1 MAAPT
6 YLASI
11 PLPEPVFG
19 VPTASGGLAGVCL
32 LLFCLVL
39 LRRIVVLSCVQ
50 LIQVR
55 LALLES
61 KAFVLPG
68 LLCPILFYYIIS
80 AGCVPLSASCCAVV
94 L

>member
-1 MAAPT
+1 MGAHT
-6 YLASI
+6 YLASF
-11 PLPEPVFG
+11 PLPEPLLG
-19 VPTASGGLAGVCL
+19 VPKASGGLPGVCL

-55 LALLES
+55 LGLRECKVS
-61 KAFVLPG
+61 VLIG
-68 LLCPILFYYIIS
+68 LLCSILLP
-80 AGCVPLSASCCAVV
+80 ACCVPLSGPSCAVV

>member
-6 YLASI
+6 SLASI
-11 PLPEPVFG
+11 PLPGPLLG
-19 VPTASGGLAGVCL
+19 VSTASGGLPGVCL

-55 LALLES
+55 LALQDCE
-61 KAFVLPG
+61 AFALTDS
-68 LLCPILFYYIIS
+68 LCSIFL
-80 AGCVPLSASCCAVV
+80 AACCVPLPGSCCAVV

>member
-1 MAAPT
+1 MVCGVTEEQEAV
-6 YLASI
+6 ASLKES
-11 PLPEPVFG
+11 PRSV
-19 VPTASGGLAGVCL
+19 L

-55 LALLES
+55 LALRECE
-61 KAFVLPG
+61 AFVLTG
-68 LLCPILFYYIIS
+68 SLCSILS
-80 AGCVPLSASCCAVV
+80 AACCVPLSGSCCAVV

>member
-6 YLASI
+6 YLAST
-11 PLPEPVFG
+11 PLPEPLLG
-19 VPTASGGLAGVCL
+19 VPTASGGLPGVCL

-55 LALLES
+55 LGLREC
-61 KAFVLPG
+61 KVFVLIG
-68 LLCPILFYYIIS
+68 LLCSILL
-80 AGCVPLSASCCAVV
+80 AACCVPLSGSCCAVV

>member
-6 YLASI
+6 CLASI
-11 PLPEPVFG
+11 PLPEPLLG
-19 VPTASGGLAGVCL
+19 VPTALGGLPGVCL

-39 LRRIVVLSCVQ
+39 LRRIIVF

-55 LALLES
+55 LALLEC
-61 KAFVLPG
+61 KAFVLTG
-68 LLCPILFYYIIS
+68 LLCSILL
-80 AGCVPLSASCCAVV
+80 AACCVPLWGSCCAVV